1 MYHQQ
6 QAANQCLKQTAEHNG
21 SQLQEES
28 GVSSSCPNMIK
39 NKILLLLQEQ
49 RMSPLNSRT
58 IKLHNNETLTFQILD
73 FSTRLH
79 VIW

>member
-6 QAANQCLKQTAEHNG
+6 QAANQRLKQTAKQNG

-28 GVSSSCPNMIK
+28 GVLSSCPKMIK
-39 NKILLLLQEQ
+39 NKILLLLQVQ

-58 IKLHNNETLTFQILD
+58 IKLHNNETLTFQIPD
-73 FSTRLH
+73 FRT
-79 VIW
+79 